1 MEVTTFLFLAAACF
15 CASFLDAIA
24 GGGGLISLPAFLFV
38 GLPPQIALGTNKLA
52 ASFSS
57 VSSSLKF
64 IHAKKVNLKLIAILA
79 PFTCIGAIIGV
90 KAVLILDSKYL
101 YPIVLGLLIFT
112 MIYTLMN
119 KNLGKDNEFKEIT
132 VKNGAI
138 GSGMAA
144 ILGFYDGF
152 FGPGTGSFLIFSL
165 IRIFRFDFIHASG
178 TSKVLNLC
186 SNIVSVIIFVNAG
199 KVNFFYAF
207 SMAGFMFLGAQVGS
221 RVAISR
227 GTKFIK
233 PVFIG
238 ITGIIVIKMIYDL
251 IIV

>member
-1 MEVTTFLFLAAACF
+1 MEIKTFIFLSIACF
-15 CASFLDAIA
+15 CAAFLDSVA
-24 GGGGLISLPAFLFV
+24 GGGGLISLPPFLLA

-57 VSSSLKF
+57 MSSSLKF

-79 PFTCIGAIIGV
+79 PFSCIGAIIGV
-90 KAVLILDSKYL
+90 KLALIIDSKYL

-112 MIYTLMN
+112 MVYTLMN
-119 KNLGKDNEFKEIT
+119 KKIGGTNEFKGIT

-138 GSGMAA
+138 GSGMAT
-144 ILGFYDGF
+144 ILGCYDGF

-165 IRIFRFDFIHASG
+165 IRIFKFDFIHASG
-178 TSKVLNLC
+178 TSKILNLC
-186 SNIVSVIIFVNAG
+186 SNLVSVVIFVNAG

-221 RVAISR
+221 RVAISK

-233 PVFIG
+233 PIFIG
-238 ITGIIVIKMIYDL
+238 ITGIIIIKMVYDF
-251 IIV
+251 III